1 MSSNDPV
8 TRILNAELEKLRLE
22 LAPEA
27 VALRTALADEERGL
41 RSALA
46 AAVKSGERLSLI
58 RQRVPHRLWLPWL
71 KLEFPLLSDETA
83 RRKMRLF
90 KLSKSHNLWDLA
102 IPISAF
108 YLLAE
113 ESTPSAA
120 RNEIMRRADSGE
132 AFSFDD
138 IATIIAQAKN
148 FLLVETVEDEPIR
161 ISVPY
166 YPSKP
171 EAAETGEAPASNIVR
186 VVGNDAPAKVASQ
199 TVRLSEYAKEPTV
212 ARTWTSDD
220 LRQVGIP
227 DGVRMLIEAMRYFGS
242 LVPEDDSRL
251 SADLKAAVD
260 NVRDPVT
267 SKAIQRAIVIV
278 AGLRPK
284 LH

>member
-1 MSSNDPV
+1 
-8 TRILNAELEKLRLE
+8 
-22 LAPEA
+22 
-27 VALRTALADEERGL
+27 
-41 RSALA
+41 
-46 AAVKSGERLSLI
+46 
-58 RQRVPHRLWLPWL
+58 
-71 KLEFPLLSDETA
+71 
-83 RRKMRLF
+83 
-90 KLSKSHNLWDLA
+90 
-102 IPISAF
+102 
-108 YLLAE
+108 
-113 ESTPSAA
+113 
-120 RNEIMRRADSGE
+120 MRRADSGE

-171 EAAETGEAPASNIVR
+171 EAAETGEAQASHIVR
-186 VVGNDAPAKVASQ
+186 VVGNDAPAKVASRNRQ
-199 TVRLSEYAKEPTV
+199 AQRVRQEPTV

-220 LRQVGIP
+220 LTQVGIP

-242 LVPEDDSRL
+242 LVVIEDDLRL